1 MTMLMTENLWKIV
14 SYASLA
20 LAGGVLVWILL
31 KTKRA
36 GLTLTDWPNTRFRY
50 DEVIL
55 GEAFQKGGKALHG
68 YLWLSLLLEVLLC
81 PALAAVAHNT
91 AGIRPIRLA
100 MYTLA
105 LVRTVLGFLETLC
118 LMRLQKKSRPG
129 LTRFSSLLAFGKWS
143 AFSLWVLGMF
153 ICLLV
158 SGAKM

>member
-1 MTMLMTENLWKIV
+1 MTMPMTETLWKIV

-20 LAGGVLVWILL
+20 LAGAVLVWILI
-31 KTKRA
+31 KTRKA
-36 GLTLTDWPNTRFRY
+36 GLTLNDWPNTRFKY
-50 DEVIL
+50 DETIL
-55 GEAFQKGGKALHG
+55 GEAFQKAGKALGG
-68 YLWLSLLLEVLLC
+68 YLWLSLLLEALLC

-100 MYTLA
+100 MYVLA
-105 LVRTVLGFLETLC
+105 LVRTVLGLLETLC
-118 LMRLQKKSRPG
+118 LMRLQKKSGPR

>member
-1 MTMLMTENLWKIV
+1 MPMTETLWKIV

-20 LAGGVLVWILL
+20 LAGAVLVWILI
-31 KTKRA
+31 KTRKA
-36 GLTLTDWPNTRFRY
+36 GLTLNDWPNTRFKY
-50 DEVIL
+50 DETIL
-55 GEAFQKGGKALHG
+55 GEAFQKAGKALGG
-68 YLWLSLLLEVLLC
+68 YLWLSLLLEALLC

-100 MYTLA
+100 MYVLA
-105 LVRTVLGFLETLC
+105 LVRTVLGLLETLC
-118 LMRLQKKSRPG
+118 LMRLQKKSGPR